1 MRKHKKVNKIEGNS
15 GDPIF
20 GSPYSSITS
29 HTKRQDFGL
38 EALGNWKEFKE
49 DAGYG
54 SEIR

>member
-1 MRKHKKVNKIEGNS
+1 VRKHKKVNEIEGNS
-15 GDPIF
+15 GDPIS

-49 DAGYG
+49 DGGYG